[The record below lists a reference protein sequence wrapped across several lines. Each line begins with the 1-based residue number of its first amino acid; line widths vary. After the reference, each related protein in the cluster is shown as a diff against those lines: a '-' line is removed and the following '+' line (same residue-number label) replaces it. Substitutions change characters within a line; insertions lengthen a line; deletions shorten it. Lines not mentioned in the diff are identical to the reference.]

1 VLRAVRRVIPNP
13 IHPMRIPTKTPT
25 TRAALAATATHNSR
39 WFASFIAGAT
49 VVAAPLAQAVDNLWT
64 GATDNN
70 WNDPTNWSL
79 GRVPTNNNGATEG
92 DTFDDAVINT
102 LNNFPV
108 IVADLAAPPRDIIVG
123 LGTGNTGRVDQR
135 AGIAANGGGNWSFI
149 GRAGGTGTYN
159 LADTSASGGA
169 LTGFGTGTGSLTIGG
184 RLYVGGNAADQGG
197 NGTLNI
203 NTSGTL
209 SMGSDFAVG
218 ASGAT
223 GVANMDAG
231 TLNTNGW
238 SFIGKR
244 EAFDGGNG
252 TMNLGGGTMNHLG
265 SRTFVGLGNATGA
278 FNISGGTYNALNA
291 GDNNTQF
298 IVGSNNLTAPAP
310 ATLSMTGGTLN
321 AARLFTIGGTEAFG
335 GDGNPDFINSGK
347 GGATINGADAL
358 LNVTGEF
365 WVAQGADSVGV
376 LNLNAGTIQVD
387 NWVAIGRRTSSTGT
401 VNMSGGTFTKTG
413 GGNFIVGDG
422 GTGAIAQTGGALTVA
437 NGEFW
442 VGQGG
447 GTGTH
452 TLSAGSLSVGN
463 WFAVGRGGTGTF
475 TQTGG
480 TVTKTGGGG
489 VSVGNFGGANGN
501 LQVGGGLF
509 DVQSGDLFAGEGGD
523 GSGTITI
530 SGTGQVNA
538 PVVRVG
544 TNNTVVGTLDLDGG
558 TLRAGLVDGGGGG
571 TSNVDFNGTQIVA
584 TAHHEAFIANFDSA
598 EVEAGGVK
606 IDTNG
611 MTLGIAQSLTD
622 TGAGGGLT
630 KTGTGTLNLNA
641 FNTYTGATLVS
652 EGTLGGTG
660 TVSGA
665 ITVAEGADLNPG
677 VSTGVLAADSVN
689 FTGAAT
695 LTIDV
700 DDTAPVAVD
709 RLDVINSLNLT
720 NASLVLNGELASKVY
735 VIATYGTRTGTFS
748 PAPTLPAGYSINYA
762 YQGNKVALTRAA
774 TAFDAFIEAAF
785 PEAGD
790 DPAFLSPV
798 ADPDGDGTAN
808 SVEFALGG
816 NPADPTDGPKVYPL
830 TADSS
835 DAGTAN
841 ELLLTIA
848 VLNGTPAFTGSP
860 SPTATSA
867 GYTYTVQGST
877 DLATFNTPVNV
888 VTAVTA
894 GLPAAPT
901 GYTYRT
907 FSLSG
912 SDGLPSRGFLRVQV
926 TP

>member
-1 VLRAVRRVIPNP
+1 
-13 IHPMRIPTKTPT
+13 MRTPTKTPT
-25 TRAALAATATHNSR
+25 TRAALAATATLNSR

-70 WNDPTNWSL
+70 WNEPTNWSL
-79 GRVPTNNNGATEG
+79 GRVPTNNNGEPEG
-92 DTFDDAVINT
+92 DTFDDAVVNT

-108 IVADLAAPPRDIIVG
+108 IVTDLAATPRDIIVG
-123 LGTGNTGRVDQR
+123 LGAGNTGRVDHH
-135 AGIAANGGGNWSFI
+135 AGLAANGGGNWSFI

-169 LTGFGTGTGSLTIGG
+169 LTGFGTGSGSLTVGG
-184 RLYVGGNAADQGG
+184 RLYVGGNAADEGG

-203 NTSGTL
+203 NTTGTL
-209 SMGSDFAVG
+209 AMGSDFAVG

-223 GVANMDAG
+223 GVVNMDAG
-231 TLNTNGW
+231 TLDTNGW

-278 FNISGGTYNALNA
+278 FNISGGTFNSLNA
-291 GDNNTQF
+291 GDTNTQF

-321 AARLFTIGGTEAFG
+321 AARLFTIGGSEAFG
-335 GDGNPDFINSGK
+335 GDGNPDFVNSGK
-347 GGATINGADAL
+347 GTATIDGEEAL

-365 WVAQGADSVGV
+365 WVAQGANSVGI
-376 LNLNAGTIQVD
+376 LNLDAGTVQVD
-387 NWVAIGRRTSSTGT
+387 SWVAIGRRATSNGT

-413 GGNFIVGDG
+413 GGNFIVGDE
-422 GTGAIAQTGGALTVA
+422 GTGAVIQTGGDINVA
-437 NGEFW
+437 SGEFW
-442 VGQGG
+442 VGQNG

-480 TVTKTGGGG
+480 TVTKSGSGG

-501 LQVGGGLF
+501 LEVSGGLF

-523 GSGTITI
+523 GSGTISI
-530 SGTGQVNA
+530 SGSGQVNA
-538 PVVRVG
+538 PVLRVG
-544 TNNTVVGTLDLDGG
+544 TNDTVTGTLNLDGG
-558 TLRAGLVDGGGGG
+558 TLLAGLIDGGGAG

-584 TAHHEAFIANFDSA
+584 TANSADFIANFDSA

-611 MTLGIAQSLTD
+611 MTVGVSQSLTD
-622 TGAGGGLT
+622 AGGGALT

-665 ITVAEGADLNPG
+665 ITVEEGADLNPG
-677 VSTGVLAADSVN
+677 VTTGVLAADSVS

-695 LTIDV
+695 LTINA
-700 DDTAPVAVD
+700 DDTAPVGVD
-709 RLDVINSLNLT
+709 RLDVTNQLNLT
-720 NASLVLNGELASKVY
+720 NASLVLDGDLAAKVY
-735 VIATYGTRTGTFS
+735 VIATYGSLTGTFS
-748 PAPTLPAGYSINYA
+748 PAPTLPPGYSINYA
-762 YQGNKVALTRAA
+762 YNGNQIALTRPA
-774 TAFDAFIEAAF
+774 TAFDTFIEAAF
-785 PEAGD
+785 PFADGN
-790 DPAFLSPV
+790 PAILSPA

-816 NPADPTDGPKVYPL
+816 DPADPADGPKVYQL
-830 TADSS
+830 TADSD
-835 DAGTAN
+835 DAGTAE

-848 VLNGTPAFTGSP
+848 VLTETTDFEGSP
-860 SPTATSA
+860 SPSATAA
-867 GYTYTVQGST
+867 GYTYTVEGST
-877 DLATFNTPVNV
+877 DLATFATPVTV
-888 VTAVTA
+888 VGPVTT
-894 GLPAAPT
+894 GLDPAPE
-901 GYTYRT
+901 GYEYRT